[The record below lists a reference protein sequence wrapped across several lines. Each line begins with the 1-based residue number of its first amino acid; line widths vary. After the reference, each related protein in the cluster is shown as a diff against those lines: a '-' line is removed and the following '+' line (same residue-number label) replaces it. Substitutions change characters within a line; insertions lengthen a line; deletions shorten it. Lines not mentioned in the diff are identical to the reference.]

1 MITPYF
7 SNLVANIVL
16 TCPKSQDT
24 LYNLTF
30 FNNLWKSS
38 KTLLPFFPLNNNFHP
53 NMVTHQ
59 LIPWENTV
67 HAQVPSF
74 KFQMDFEKWIFR
86 DLGMNRRLEMHE
98 NDSCIK

>member
-1 MITPYF
+1 MLCNIYNF
-7 SNLVANIVL
+7 SYLSAKVAEI
-16 TCPKSQDT
+16 S
-24 LYNLTF
+24 YI
-30 FNNLWKSS
+30 S
-38 KTLLPFFPLNNNFHP
+38 KTLLPIFPLNNNFHP

-86 DLGMNRRLEMHE
+86 GFGYESEIGDAR
-98 NDSCIK
+98 K

>member
-1 MITPYF
+1 
-7 SNLVANIVL
+7 
-16 TCPKSQDT
+16 
-24 LYNLTF
+24 
-30 FNNLWKSS
+30 
-38 KTLLPFFPLNNNFHP
+38 
-53 NMVTHQ
+53 MVTHQ

-98 NDSCIK
+98 MKVVLSSIIKYYNLYYIFIYNINYNILREVFGDY

>member
-1 MITPYF
+1 
-7 SNLVANIVL
+7 
-16 TCPKSQDT
+16 
-24 LYNLTF
+24 
-30 FNNLWKSS
+30 
-38 KTLLPFFPLNNNFHP
+38 
-53 NMVTHQ
+53 MVTHQ

-98 NDSCIK
+98 NESCIK

>member
-1 MITPYF
+1 
-7 SNLVANIVL
+7 
-16 TCPKSQDT
+16 
-24 LYNLTF
+24 
-30 FNNLWKSS
+30 
-38 KTLLPFFPLNNNFHP
+38 
-53 NMVTHQ
+53 MVTHQ

-98 NDSCIK
+98 MKVVLSSIIKYYNLYYILNI